1 MKAKKSFQFFSIVS
15 FFKMV
20 QVYNFLSVSITHEL
34 EMGLSDTLQ
43 SCWMQQKAS
52 IVPESNTVC

>member
-1 MKAKKSFQFFSIVS
+1 
-15 FFKMV
+15 MV
-20 QVYNFLSVSITHEL
+20 QVYNFLSVSIIPEL

-43 SCWMQQKAS
+43 SFWMQQKAN